1 MTVFKTFLKVL
12 NKYKGTLILYTVI
25 LIFFAG
31 FNIETNDTGTD
42 FVSSK
47 PDVLIVNQDEEV
59 GITKSLVHYMEDHS
73 NMVAIKDTE
82 EARDDAL
89 FYRDVNYIIYIPAHY
104 REDFLAGKN
113 PVIVVKSTG
122 DYQSSLAELLLTRY
136 LKLAEFYQIIE
147 VNEDALI
154 EQIETTLSKEPVVE
168 MTSHLDRNQ
177 LEKATRYFNFA
188 NYCILAGCIYVVCFI
203 LSSFKTKGVHKRTII
218 SSTNYKTF
226 NRKLLLSNALFAFVL
241 WAFYIVLGII
251 LVGDVLLSMHG
262 IFYAINSFLFT
273 LCALTIAFLIG
284 NAIANK
290 NAISGLV
297 NVIALG
303 SSFLCG
309 AFVPMEWL
317 PDKVLAIAHILPSY
331 WYIKTNEYL
340 KGLEVFD
347 MDALKPI
354 ICNMGVIVVFI
365 VIFIILTNFISHK
378 KQIQK

>member
-31 FNIETNDTGTD
+31 FNIEANDTGTD

-47 PDVLIVNQDEEV
+47 PDVLIINQDEEV
-59 GITKSLVHYMEDHS
+59 GITKSLVHFIENHS
-73 NMVAIKDTE
+73 NIVPIKDTE

-136 LKLAEFYQIIE
+136 LKLAEFYRAIE
-147 VNEDALI
+147 TDEETLI
-154 EQIETTLSKEPVVE
+154 AQIETTLSKEPVVE

-340 KGLEVFD
+340 KGLIW
-347 MDALKPI
+347 MP
-354 ICNMGVIVVFI
+354 
-365 VIFIILTNFISHK
+365 
-378 KQIQK
+378 

>member
-12 NKYKGTLILYTVI
+12 NKYKGMLILYTVI

-59 GITKSLVHYMEDHS
+59 GITKSLIHYIEEHS
-73 NMVAIKDTE
+73 HIVSIKNTE

-89 FYRDVNYIIYIPAHY
+89 FYRDVNYIIYIPASY
-104 REDFLAGKN
+104 REDFLAGKS
-113 PVIVVKSTG
+113 PIIEIKSTG
-122 DYQSSLAELLLTRY
+122 DYQASLAELLLKRY
-136 LKLAEFYQIIE
+136 LKVATFYQTME
-147 VNEDALI
+147 ANEDVLI
-154 EQIETTLSKEPVVE
+154 EQIETTLSEEPIVE
-168 MTSHLDRNQ
+168 MTSHLDQNQ

-188 NYCILAGCIYVVCFI
+188 NYCVLAGCIYVVCFI
-203 LSSFKTKGVHKRTII
+203 LSSFKTKEVHKRTII

-241 WAFYIVLGII
+241 WLFYIILGIL
-251 LVGDVLLSMHG
+251 LVGDVLLSTHG
-262 IFYAINSFLFT
+262 ILYAINSFLFT

-284 NAIANK
+284 NTITNK

-317 PDKVLAIAHILPSY
+317 PDHVLTIAHILPSY

-347 MDALKPI
+347 FNALKPI
-354 ICNMGVIVVFI
+354 VWNMGVIVIFI
-365 VIFIILTNFISHK
+365 VIFIILTNLISHK
-378 KQIQK
+378 KQTQK

>member
-31 FNIETNDTGTD
+31 FNIETNDTGTN

-47 PDVLIVNQDEEV
+47 PDVLIVNQDKEV
-59 GITKSLVHYMEDHS
+59 GITKSLIHYIEEHS
-73 NMVAIKDTE
+73 NIVSIRSEE

-89 FYRDVNYIIYIPAHY
+89 FYRDVNYIIYIPKYY
-104 REDFLAGKN
+104 REDFLSGKN
-113 PVIVVKSTG
+113 PIIEIKSTG
-122 DYQSSLAELLLTRY
+122 DYQASLAELLLKRY
-136 LKLAEFYQIIE
+136 LKVAEFYQTIE
-147 VNEDALI
+147 PNEEALI
-154 EQIETTLSKEPVVE
+154 AQIETTLSEEPVVE
-168 MTSHLDRNQ
+168 MTSQIDSNQ
-177 LEKATRYFNFA
+177 LEKATSYFNFA

-218 SSTNYKTF
+218 SSTNYKIF

-241 WAFYIVLGII
+241 WLFYVLLGII
-251 LVGDVLLSMHG
+251 LVGDILLSTHG
-262 IFYAINSFLFT
+262 IFYCINSFLFT

-284 NAIANK
+284 NWITNK

-317 PDKVLAIAHILPSY
+317 PDSVLKIAHILPSY

-340 KGLEVFD
+340 KGLEVFNFST
-347 MDALKPI
+347 LKPI
-354 ICNMGVIVVFI
+354 VWNMGILVLFTIFFI
-365 VIFIILTNFISHK
+365 VLTNLISK
-378 KQIQK
+378 RKNLRI